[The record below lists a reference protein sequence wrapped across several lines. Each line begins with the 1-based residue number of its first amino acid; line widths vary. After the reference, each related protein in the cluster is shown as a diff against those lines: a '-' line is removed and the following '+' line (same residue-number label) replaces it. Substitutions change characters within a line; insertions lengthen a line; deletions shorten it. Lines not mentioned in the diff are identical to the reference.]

1 MLMIARVLVCLVL
14 TSAWSVSALPA
25 VGGGSS
31 SKVEDIVRLAQEQ
44 DLSNNNSWLRLGH
57 YEENSASASG
67 WTSAIHSPTF
77 FLSETGITDPV
88 AELEATIRAFAQA
101 PGANPDLHPQCHF
114 KGRYTWLLSTLQL
127 DSERFP
133 AVHCEAYSKWTK
145 GQAVESISL
154 LYATG
159 YLGNPA
165 SFYGHTLLKL
175 NSTDPARSAL
185 LDVSVNY
192 GAIVPPND
200 GPIIYVLKGMLGGY
214 DAGFSHIQFYFH
226 NHNYGELELRD
237 IWEYQLDLSQPQVD
251 LIMGHLWELLG
262 KKYRYYFFRKNCGY
276 RMAEILELV
285 EGLDIIPRSHPYVY
299 PQTVM
304 TNLSEAT
311 IAGQSVV
318 SEVKY
323 HPSRQ
328 SRLYNKY
335 QQLDN
340 AEKTAVASVAQNI
353 DALNHSEYRQLD
365 SGSQQ
370 VVLETL
376 GDYIQFVSDPQT
388 PSDADKS
395 RYKKV
400 LSERFKLPSGSKFTG
415 IGATKPP
422 HQGRR
427 PSYIQLGG
435 MNNQVLGEG
444 ISINIRPSYY
454 DALDAGSGH
463 VDHSELKMGE
473 VQLRYLDNKLF
484 VRSLDIVGVKS
495 VSSGTTGLPGDR
507 GFTWGLKL
515 GAEQQNLSCDNCLVA
530 RFQGDMG
537 LAKHLSNNA
546 VVGINAGGAIQNNR
560 HGYGS
565 LYAKSSVF
573 THIRLSP
580 ETNFRATYES
590 RAHMDSSQDSESIYA
605 FEGRHSLSRN
615 VDIRLLVERN
625 KTTEYSLALGYYW

>member
-1 MLMIARVLVCLVL
+1 MFMITRALVYL
-14 TSAWSVSALPA
+14 TLSSSWGVWAFPA
-25 VGGGSS
+25 VDEDSL

-44 DLSNNNSWLRLGH
+44 GLGSQKPWLRLGH
-57 YEENSASASG
+57 YEEDGSSASG

-77 FLSETGITDPV
+77 FLSETGSTDPF
-88 AELEATIRAFAQA
+88 AELEATIRAFAL
-101 PGANPDLHPQCHF
+101 PFETNPDLHAQCHF
-114 KGRYTWLLSTLQL
+114 KGRYTWLLSTLKI
-127 DSERFP
+127 DPERFP

-165 SFYGHTLLKL
+165 SFYGHTLLKF
-175 NSTDPARSAL
+175 NATDPARSAL

-192 GAIVPPND
+192 GAIVPPNE
-200 GPIIYVLKGMLGGY
+200 GAITYVLKGMLGGY

-335 QQLDN
+335 QQLDK

-353 DALNHSEYRQLD
+353 DALNHSVYRQLD
-365 SGSQQ
+365 SDSQQ
-370 VVLETL
+370 VVVETL
-376 GDYIQFVSDPQT
+376 GDYIQFVTDPQE
-388 PSDADKS
+388 PSDKDKS
-395 RYKKV
+395 RYKQV
-400 LSERFKLPSGSKFTG
+400 LAERFTLPAGSQFG
-415 IGATKPP
+415 PISSTKSP

-427 PSYIQLGG
+427 PSYVQMGAVNSQI
-435 MNNQVLGEG
+435 LGEG
-444 ISINIRPSYY
+444 ISITVRPSYY

-463 VDHSELKMGE
+463 VDNSELKMGE
-473 VQLRYLDNKLF
+473 VQLRYIDNKLF
-484 VRSLDIVGVKS
+484 VRGLDIVSVKS

-530 RFQGDMG
+530 KFQGDMG
-537 LAKHLSNNA
+537 LAKHLSSKAIIGVN
-546 VVGINAGGAIQNNR
+546 IGGAIQNNR
-560 HGYGS
+560 QGYGS
-565 LYAKSSVF
+565 VYAKTSVF
-573 THIRLSP
+573 THVRLSA
-580 ETNFRATYES
+580 ESNFRALYEN
-590 RAHMDSSQDSESIYA
+590 RAHIDSVQGNESIYA

-615 VDIRLLVERN
+615 MDIRLLVERN
-625 KTTEYSLALGYYW
+625 KATEYSLAIGYYW

>member
-1 MLMIARVLVCLVL
+1 MLMISRVLVCLVL
-14 TSAWSVSALPA
+14 ASAWSVWALPA
-25 VGGGSS
+25 VSEGSS
-31 SKVEDIVRLAQEQ
+31 SNVEDIVRLAQEQ
-44 DLSNNNSWLRLGH
+44 NLSDSKPWLRLGH
-57 YEENSASASG
+57 YEEDSASPSG
-67 WTSAIHSPTF
+67 WTSAIHSPAF

-88 AELEATIRAFAQA
+88 AELEATIRAFTQV
-101 PGANPDLHPQCHF
+101 PGTNSDLHPQCHF

-127 DSERFP
+127 DPERFP

-165 SFYGHTLLKL
+165 SYYGHTLLKF

-192 GAIVPPND
+192 GAIVPEND
-200 GPIIYVLKGMLGGY
+200 GPITYILKGMLGGY

-285 EGLDIIPRSHPYVY
+285 EGLDIVPRSHPYVY

-311 IAGQSVV
+311 IAGQSIV

-335 QQLDN
+335 QQLDK
-340 AEKTAVASVAQNI
+340 AEKTAVASVAKNI
-353 DALNHSEYRQLD
+353 DALNHSEYKQLG

-370 VVLETL
+370 AVLETL
-376 GDYIQFVSDPQT
+376 GDYIQFVSDPKA
-388 PSDADKS
+388 PSDTDKL
-395 RYKKV
+395 RYKRV
-400 LSERFKLPSGSKFTG
+400 LAERFSLPAGSKFSL
-415 IGATKPP
+415 ISEAKPP

-435 MNNQVLGEG
+435 VNNKALGEG
-444 ISINIRPSYY
+444 ISINLRPSYY

-463 VDHSELKMGE
+463 VDNSELKMGE
-473 VQLRYLDNKLF
+473 VQLRYLDNKLS
-484 VRSLDIVGVKS
+484 VRSLDIVSVKS

-515 GAEQQNLSCDNCLVA
+515 GAEQQNLRCDNCLVA

-537 LAKHLSNNA
+537 LAKHLSKNA
-546 VVGINAGGAIQNNR
+546 VVGINVGGAIQNNR
-560 HGYGS
+560 GGYGS
-565 LYAKSSVF
+565 LYAKSSLF
-573 THIRLSP
+573 THIRLSG
-580 ETNFRATYES
+580 ETNFRATYEN
-590 RAHMDSSQDSESIYA
+590 RAHIDSSEGNETVYA

-615 VDIRLLVERN
+615 LDLRLLVERN
-625 KTTEYSLALGYYW
+625 KATEYTVALGYYW